1 MAERYGMVMV
11 PINEA
16 SSGSTDDLVA
26 ERERDG
32 WQLVSTRVDREGAEI
47 VVFRHPGLRAELQ

>member
-1 MAERYGMVMV
+1 MVMV

>member
-1 MAERYGMVMV
+1 MVMV

-32 WQLVSTRVDREGAEI
+32 WQLVSTRVDQKGAEI